1 MLRTR
6 SVLLVAFGLL
16 GLLQACGGSSD
27 PSPPIAQAPNS
38 APSFTLI
45 YPTINALTDAAI
57 TSVVGSVADA
67 EGDDIVSVQFT
78 SPVET
83 VNGSLDA
90 SGQWRVDN
98 LSLEPGPNAISVT
111 LEDSAG
117 SVQTQPLAT
126 LVSQPVLTSTGDLL
140 VTADGQT
147 ALVVDLFAPKLI
159 SLDVTSGLATELPIN
174 VADDLLN
181 VVDLLEL
188 PDGTILVGGAFEVVA
203 LNLQTGTTTEFV
215 SLNPDLD
222 LDPLPIAPPTTG
234 PPIAVL
240 AGLALDPTT
249 MQLFVAA
256 ADVDRIDVYDVNG
269 EIPVLLRTFTSSNS
283 LAIRQAMVFVPSIDA
298 LVLLDANTQEIVQI
312 DAETGVRT
320 TFLADDRFRAGL
332 AYDAQNDLIITV
344 AQGSEIEFIDPS
356 TATVINTINIA
367 DVDNT
372 LTIDQLGLNGTDPVL
387 LTTGSELFQ
396 LTTST
401 NALDLLFSGR
411 VGDGAPLFGL
421 SGVNT
426 NLTENRLIAS
436 NIFGLSGIDL
446 STGDRSTLST
456 FEFPPDFID
465 QPFIASLVS
474 PPTVL
479 TTNENRAF
487 TVSNLGGGALFET
500 DLINS
505 ASQLIVSTD
514 SSATPNLSSVG
525 SIALNADETTLF
537 MTTGL
542 FSPQFLM
549 LDIASG
555 SLSPLI
561 DAFGQV
567 FLVGSRSLFFDAAE
581 NRLVFT
587 GFLTAESVAA
597 ENGLSISA
605 LNLDDLTIETLV
617 EPSTDLMLG
626 TATAFF
632 DGQGGLSSI
641 ASLSVVE
648 GDASLL
654 AVFEIATGTVSRTAL
669 IDELGPQLQ
678 GINALIAGLPG
689 QLYATSSF
697 GFIFQIDMQTGAR
710 VVISR

>member
-1 MLRTR
+1 MLRTQ
-6 SVLLVAFGLL
+6 SVLLVAFGVM

-45 YPTINALTDAAI
+45 YPTVNALTDAAM

-83 VNGSLDA
+83 VSGSLDA
-90 SGQWRVDN
+90 SGQWRVDG

-117 SVQTQPLAT
+117 SVQTQPLST
-126 LVSQPVLTSTGDLL
+126 LVSQPILSVTGDLL

-147 ALVVDLFAPKLI
+147 ALVVDLIAPKLI
-159 SLDVTSGLATELPIN
+159 SLDVTSGLATELPVN
-174 VADDLLN
+174 VEDDLLN

-203 LNLQTGTTTEFV
+203 LNLQTGTTTEFI
-215 SLNPDLD
+215 SLNPGLD

-249 MQLFVAA
+249 MQLFVAS

-269 EIPVLLRTFTSSNS
+269 ETPILLRTFTSNDS
-283 LAIRQAMVFVPSIDA
+283 LAIRQSMAFVSSIDA

-320 TFLADDRFRAGL
+320 TFLADDRFRADL
-332 AYDAQNDLIITV
+332 AYDAQNDLLITV
-344 AQGSEIEFIDPS
+344 AQGTEIEFIDPA

-372 LTIDQLGLNGTDPVL
+372 LTIDQLGLSGTDPVL
-387 LTTGSELFQ
+387 LTTRGELFQ

-401 NALDLLFSGR
+401 NTLDPLFSGR
-411 VGDGAPLFGL
+411 VGEGAPLFGL
-421 SGVNT
+421 GGVNT
-426 NLTENRLIAS
+426 NLIQNRLIAAS
-436 NIFGLSGIDL
+436 TTGLSSIDL
-446 STGDRSTLST
+446 SSGDRSTISI
-456 FEFPPDFID
+456 FEFPPNFTDELLV
-465 QPFIASLVS
+465 PSLVS

-479 TTNENRAF
+479 TANEDRAF
-487 TVSNLGGGALFET
+487 TVNNLDGGALFET
-500 DLINS
+500 DLING

-514 SSATPNLSSVG
+514 SSAVPNLSSVG
-525 SIALNADETTLF
+525 SMVLNADETTLF

-567 FLVGSRSLFFDAAE
+567 FLVGSRSLFFDAVE

-587 GFLTAESVAA
+587 GFLTPEALAA

-617 EPSTDLMLG
+617 EPSTDLTLG
-626 TATAFF
+626 AATGFF
-632 DGQGGLSSI
+632 NDQGGLSSI
-641 ASLSVVE
+641 ASFSE
-648 GDASLL
+648 GNGGVL
-654 AVFEIATGTVSRTAL
+654 AVFEIATGTVSRTPL
-669 IDELGPQLQ
+669 IDELGPELQ
-678 GINALIAGLPG
+678 GRIALTAGLPG
-689 QLYATSSF
+689 QLYATGSF
-697 GFIFQIDMQTGAR
+697 GFIYQIDMQTGAR
-710 VVISR
+710 VIISR